1 MSRDEIVLIIDKSGS
16 MQAIKEDAIGGFN
29 AFLSEQ
35 KKIDRG
41 ANVTFVL
48 FDDRYQLVHDGID
61 IREMEEL
68 TESTYQPSG
77 TTALLDAV
85 GRTVDRV
92 GERLDTLEENLKPDN
107 VIVFILTDGK
117 ENASSDYT
125 RDRIREMI
133 EHQESRYGWEFIY
146 GGANQDAFAEAGSL
160 GIKAQNAFDFEAT
173 GKGTREAYAESSDMV
188 ASFRMRSKPQ
198 EAGEKKGD

>member
-1 MSRDEIVLIIDKSGS
+1 MSKDEIVLIIDKSGS

-48 FDDRYQLVHDGID
+48 FDDRYELVHDGID
-61 IREMEEL
+61 IYEMEKL
-68 TESTYQPSG
+68 TEDTYQPSG

-92 GERLDTLEENLKPDN
+92 GERLDALEETDKPEN

-125 RDRIREMI
+125 RDQIREMI
-133 EHQESRYGWEFIY
+133 EHQESKYAWEFIY
-146 GGANQDAFAEAGSL
+146 GGANQDTFAEAGSL

-173 GKGTREAYAESSDMV
+173 GEGTREAYAESSDMV
-188 ASFRMRSKPQ
+188 ASYRMRTSP
-198 EAGEKKGD
+198 EESEEN

>member
-29 AFLSEQ
+29 SFVSRQ
-35 KKIDRG
+35 KNIDRE

-48 FDDRYQLVHDGID
+48 FDDRYRLVHDGKD
-61 IREMEEL
+61 IREVEEL
-68 TESTYQPSG
+68 TEDTYQPSG

-92 GERLDTLEENLKPDN
+92 GERLDGMQEAQKPEN

-117 ENASSDYT
+117 ENASSDYG

-160 GIKAQNAFDFEAT
+160 GIKAKNTFDFEST
-173 GKGTREAYAESSDMV
+173 GEGTRQAYAESSEMV
-188 ASFRMRSKPQ
+188 ASFRMRSAP
-198 EAGEKKGD
+198 GDSDED

>member
-16 MQAIKEDAIGGFN
+16 MEYIKEDAIGGFN
-29 AFLSEQ
+29 AFLSQQ
-35 KKIDRG
+35 KKIDRK

-48 FDDRYQLVHDGID
+48 FDDRYQLVHDGTD
-61 IREMEEL
+61 IREVEEL
-68 TESTYQPSG
+68 TEDAYRPSG

-85 GRTVDRV
+85 GKTVDRV
-92 GERLDTLEENLKPDN
+92 GERMDATPESEKPEN

-117 ENASSDYT
+117 ENASSDYG
-125 RDRIREMI
+125 RDKVKTMI
-133 EHQESRYGWEFIY
+133 EHQESTYGWEFIY

-173 GKGTREAYAESSDMV
+173 GEGTREAYDQSSDMV
-188 ASFRMRSKPQ
+188 ASFRMRTKP
-198 EAGEKKGD
+198 EEPADK